1 MDQFPESSLMR
12 QRKMKR
18 LAKAC
23 FALVLVAVALPV
35 LMGLLG
41 MNLTL
46 PMSLLA
52 VILLIVGVIIWTR
65 SDPAYASKRKNL
77 EGRR

>member
-65 SDPAYASKRKNL
+65 SDPAYSAGMQKR
-77 EGRR
+77 ESR

>member
-46 PMSLLA
+46 PMSLVA

-65 SDPAYASKRKNL
+65 SDPAYAARMQKR
-77 EGRR
+77 ESR